1 MVMREISRRV
11 NRAQPDRDVLESVV
25 RAYDVAP
32 AFTMVFGRRQISK
45 GEHEVIALAHSM
57 HLDGQQFVLIMDD
70 ADGRRMVRRR
80 FVHLAHFM
88 TGTVGFVVR
97 CHTQY
102 SILAKDD
109 ALGVLRAIR
118 ASKFRVTD
126 AVIDSAMEEVQRH

>member
-1 MVMREISRRV
+1 MVIREISRRV

-25 RAYDVAP
+25 RPYDVAP

-57 HLDGQQFVLIMDD
+57 HLDGRPLVLIMDD

-88 TGTVGFVVR
+88 TGTVGFVGR
-97 CHTQY
+97 CHTKC
-102 SILAKDD
+102 SILAKDE
-109 ALGVLRAIR
+109 VLR
-118 ASKFRVTD
+118 SLGPY
-126 AVIDSAMEEVQRH
+126 RHPSSGSLTR